1 MVDEQQY
8 LTVKQFAERAGVST
22 QRIYQLLTKSLQ
34 EFCKT
39 ENGTKYISV
48 AGLSV
53 FSKPALQPLAKDL
66 PSDLQGL
73 AKDLPSDLQGL
84 AKDLP
89 SDLQG
94 LAKDLPSDLQGLAK
108 DLPSDLQ
115 EKDTLETG
123 LLKETIEAL
132 RQQLTVKDGQLA
144 AMDAQLSVKD
154 EQLATKDVQLS
165 VKDEQLAA
173 KDKQIADLTAAL
185 VSAQEQHKA
194 LTDALT
200 AAQALHA
207 GTLQERLVDQS
218 GSSEGQ
224 QREAAVVEDVSVA
237 EAPAQEP
244 ERTEEPIK
252 LKWWQRIFRKK

>member
-73 AKDLPSDLQGL
+73 AKDLPSDLQ
-84 AKDLP
+84 
-89 SDLQG
+89 
-94 LAKDLPSDLQGLAK
+94 
-108 DLPSDLQ
+108 
-115 EKDTLETG
+115 EKDTLETE

-144 AMDAQLSVKD
+144 VMDAQLSVKD

-173 KDKQIADLTAAL
+173 KDKQLADLTAAL

>member
-1 MVDEQQY
+1 MDEQQY

-39 ENGTKYISV
+39 ENGTKYISA

-53 FSKPALQPLAKDL
+53 FSKTALQPLAKDL
-66 PSDLQGL
+66 PSNLQE
-73 AKDLPSDLQGL
+73 
-84 AKDLP
+84 
-89 SDLQG
+89 
-94 LAKDLPSDLQGLAK
+94 LAK

-115 EKDTLETG
+115 EKEILETE
-123 LLKETIEAL
+123 LLKETIEVL
-132 RQQLTVKDGQLA
+132 RQQLTVKDGQIA

-154 EQLATKDVQLS
+154 EQLATKDSQLA

-173 KDKQIADLTAAL
+173 KDKQLADLTAAL

-224 QREAAVVEDVSVA
+224 QRKNAVVEDVSVA
-237 EAPAQEP
+237 EAPAQDP
-244 ERTEEPIK
+244 KQTEEPIK
-252 LKWWQRIFRKK
+252 LKWWKQIFRKR

>member
-1 MVDEQQY
+1 MDEQQY

-39 ENGTKYISV
+39 ENGTKYISA

-53 FSKPALQPLAKDL
+53 FSKTALQPLAKDL
-66 PSDLQGL
+66 PSNLQE
-73 AKDLPSDLQGL
+73 
-84 AKDLP
+84 
-89 SDLQG
+89 
-94 LAKDLPSDLQGLAK
+94 LAK

-115 EKDTLETG
+115 EKEILETE

-154 EQLATKDVQLS
+154 EQLA
-165 VKDEQLAA
+165 A
-173 KDKQIADLTAAL
+173 KDKQLADLTAAL

-224 QREAAVVEDVSVA
+224 QRKNAVVEDVSVA
-237 EAPAQEP
+237 EAPAQDP
-244 ERTEEPIK
+244 KQTEEPIK
-252 LKWWQRIFRKK
+252 LKWWKQIFRKR

>member
-1 MVDEQQY
+1 MDEQQY

-66 PSDLQGL
+66 PSDLQR
-73 AKDLPSDLQGL
+73 
-84 AKDLP
+84 
-89 SDLQG
+89 
-94 LAKDLPSDLQGLAK
+94 LAK

-173 KDKQIADLTAAL
+173 KDKQLADLTAAL

-252 LKWWQRIFRKK
+252 LKWWQRIFRKR